1 MGKAFSTEFR
11 NMIAELH
18 IAHGKTIKSLAAEYG
33 VSASTIS
40 RWVIY
45 YRNKG
50 LIDEQKLSKGVPFD
64 SFFTLSEYHE
74 NPMFST
80 RMASGNPFNGY
91 IKQLFF

>member
-64 SFFTLSEYHE
+64 SWMLHIQNTTNHHCL
-74 NPMFST
+74 
-80 RMASGNPFNGY
+80 
-91 IKQLFF
+91 Q